1 MGRCQVR
8 VASSGRLELSALAQQ
23 QRRASQSARTATH
36 YEGMDVAYIS
46 AVSALA
52 GSVIGGLTS
61 TGTTWLTQR
70 AQIRAGQ
77 LVHELARRQD
87 LYRDFIVAAS
97 KAYGDALISNDPHIA
112 ELVELYSMV
121 SRMRVLSTPR
131 TVECANSIM
140 LTIIDTYF
148 SPNKSVRELREMI
161 KVGDSIDPLKDF
173 SESAREEVGL
183 LDSDRRHA
191 APNGGARQ
199 SSQ

>member
-1 MGRCQVR
+1 
-8 VASSGRLELSALAQQ
+8 
-23 QRRASQSARTATH
+23 
-36 YEGMDVAYIS
+36 MDVAYIS
-46 AVSALA
+46 ALSALA

-70 AQIRAGQ
+70 AQTRAGRF
-77 LVHELARRQD
+77 VHELERRQE

-97 KAYGDALISNDPHIA
+97 RAYGDALMSNDPHIA

-131 TVECANSIM
+131 TVECANAIM

-148 SPNKSVRELREMI
+148 SPNKSFHELRELI

-173 SESAREEVGL
+173 SEAAREEVGL
-183 LDSDRRHA
+183 FDSGRRHA
-191 APNGGARQ
+191 SPEGGTRSIPPNHLEKE
-199 SSQ
+199 